1 MTKDNK
7 KSIDDLT
14 PSDPHDVAL
23 MLIYVEIKK
32 IRKKLKKLKHAV
44 RAKKAHG

>member
-14 PSDPHDVAL
+14 PTAEHEIIL
-23 MLIYVEIKK
+23 TLLYGEIKK
-32 IRKKLKKLKHAV
+32 IRKKLKKLSHSV
-44 RAKKAHG
+44 RTKKNS

>member
-1 MTKDNK
+1 MTKENK

-14 PSDPHDVAL
+14 PSAEHEIIL
-23 MLIYVEIKK
+23 TLLYSEIKK

-44 RAKKAHG
+44 RIKKTHG